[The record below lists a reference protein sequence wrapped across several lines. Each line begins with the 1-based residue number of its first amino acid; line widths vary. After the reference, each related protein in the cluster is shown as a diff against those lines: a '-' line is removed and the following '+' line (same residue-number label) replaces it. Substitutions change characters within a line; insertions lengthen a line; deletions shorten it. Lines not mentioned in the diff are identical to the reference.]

1 MRDELR
7 TRVLAAVLLLLTQ
20 LHCAT
25 PPSSAVQTPAASPAQ
40 LVDEAAA
47 IIERESLDVS
57 RVDWSAVRGAAP
69 RDVATV
75 EEAHAAIRGML
86 AKLGAPAERLLSA
99 SQAAALMA
107 EVGGGESVGV
117 GLPELLSVDVDEKT
131 HLLTVVTPLPDS
143 PAARAGLRPRDVI
156 EAIEGRPTRGL
167 WLEEAAD
174 LMRGQAGT
182 RLTLTIRRGEEVF
195 PVTLTRE
202 SRQRWT
208 RPVRWKV
215 EQVQQGRAL
224 GLIGFDLFYAGVGA
238 EVREAVKQLQEAGVE
253 GLVLDLRGNGGG
265 QVQESVEVASLFLGD
280 APLGRLVG
288 PKEPA
293 MELRAEGA
301 TASVRWPLV
310 VLVDEGT
317 ASAAELLAGALEAQ
331 GRAVLLGARTFG
343 KGRVHAPFPL
353 KDGSVL
359 LLTVAR
365 VRTPSGRDILDE
377 ALEPSVRVSS
387 KGTSGEDAAWQR
399 ALEWLADKR

>member
-7 TRVLAAVLLLLTQ
+7 TRVLPAVLLLLTQ

-25 PPSSAVQTPAASPAQ
+25 RPNSPAQTPEASPAQ
-40 LVDEAAA
+40 LVEEAAI
-47 IIERESLDVS
+47 IIERESVDVA

-69 RDVATV
+69 TNVATV

-86 AKLGAPAERLLSA
+86 AKLHAPAERLLSA

-182 RLTLTIRRGEEVF
+182 RLTLTVRRGEEVF

-202 SRQRWT
+202 SRKRWT

-215 EQVQQGRAL
+215 EQVQGRAL
-224 GLIGFDLFYAGVGA
+224 GLIGFDLFYPGVGA
-238 EVREAVKQLQEAGVE
+238 EVREAVKRLQEAGVE
-253 GLVLDLRGNGGG
+253 GLALDLRGNGGG

-280 APLGRLVG
+280 ALLGRLVG
-288 PKEPA
+288 RKEPA

-331 GRAVLLGARTFG
+331 GRAVLIGARTFG

-353 KDGSVL
+353 RDGSVL

-365 VRTPSGRDILDE
+365 LRTPSGRDILDE
-377 ALEPSVRVSS
+377 ALEPSVRVPS
-387 KGTSGEDAAWQR
+387 KGAPGEDAAWQR